1 MQTRLVVLFIVLA
14 ASSACAQPQVSG
26 DIGAALDAYLT
37 NQVSPGFS
45 GAVLAAKNGDV
56 VLRKGYGYADQE
68 AGVPNTP
75 ETVFQIGSVTK
86 PLTAIAVMS
95 LVDQGLVDLS
105 ASIAEYLEGIPDEHH
120 DITVHHLLTHT
131 AGFPGGIGDD
141 YEAIGREAYIRLAL
155 ATDLEREPGEAY
167 EYSNVG
173 FALAAA
179 IVEVVTGGSYDAYL
193 QRILGEVG
201 IQHTGYRLDGGVF
214 AHGYDGDEDLGYPF
228 DRPWSEDGP
237 YWHLRGNGGLLST
250 VDDLYALHQAL
261 EAGDLLSDS
270 SLEAMHRP
278 HTDEGEG
285 SGSHY
290 GYGWALFET
299 PLGTLAAHNGGD
311 PGFTADFLRFRDD
324 NTVLILISNDRRVDA
339 TRLSE
344 SLMEVLFGGDPDP
357 FRPGLLSPIAIED
370 LAELRMGRRALA
382 FIEAINSRS
391 DEAARAFAAEHL
403 VDGFQRDMDRLVG
416 FFDEVR
422 DELGGAPFDLQRVGW
437 DEQEGQMNLFTTL
450 PDGRH
455 YKAVLGF
462 ESDGEYRI
470 AGLFTRFIDE
480 APGDLFE

>member
-1 MQTRLVVLFIVLA
+1 MLTRLVLLLTVLA
-14 ASSACAQPQVSG
+14 ASSACAQPQ
-26 DIGAALDAYLT
+26 DLGAALDAYLT
-37 NQVSPGFS
+37 NQVSPDFS
-45 GAVLAAKNGDV
+45 GAVLAVKNGEV
-56 VLRKGYGYADQE
+56 VLRKGYGYADRE

-86 PLTAIAVMS
+86 PLTAVAVMT

-105 ASIAEYLEGIPDEHH
+105 ASIAEYLEGIPDEHR

-141 YEAIGREAYIRLAL
+141 YEAIDREAYIRLAL
-155 ATDLEREPGEAY
+155 STPLEREPGEAY

-193 QRILGEVG
+193 QRILGEIG
-201 IQHTGYRLDGGVF
+201 IEHTGYRLDEGVF
-214 AHGYDGDEDLGYPF
+214 AHGYNGDEDLGRPF
-228 DRPWSEDGP
+228 DRPWAEDGP

-261 EAGDLLSDS
+261 EAGELLSEAS
-270 SLEAMHRP
+270 FEAMHSP

-285 SGSHY
+285 SGSRY

-299 PLGTLAAHNGGD
+299 PLGTLTAHNGGD

-339 TRLSE
+339 TRLSQ
-344 SLMEVLFGGDPDP
+344 SLVEVLLGGEPDP
-357 FRPGLLSPIAIED
+357 FRPAMLSPIAIEE
-370 LAELRMGRRALA
+370 LPELRMGRRALA
-382 FIEAINSRS
+382 FIETVNSGS
-391 DEAARAFAAEHL
+391 DEAARAFAEEHL
-403 VDGFQRDMDRLVG
+403 DAGFQRDMDRLVG

-422 DELGGAPFDLQRVGW
+422 DELGGAAFDLQRVGW
-437 DEQEGQMNLFTTL
+437 DGQEGWMNLFTTL

-462 ESDGEYRI
+462 EGDGEYRI
-470 AGLFTRFIDE
+470 AGLFTQFIAEDPD
-480 APGDLFE
+480 ALFE